1 VTEGRTDADS
11 PLRLAG
17 RVLLA
22 VLTAWAL
29 LMIVPDL
36 YRVIDPLASAGFVAD
51 NDGRIHDVRGPFE
64 TDTDSPAWNAGLR
77 VGDRLDL
84 TAMRCL
90 PPRGPACASLLS
102 VVGGMGG
109 VQLVRPGRE
118 LVLHILP
125 GDGGESRLVT
135 VVAAPPPVGAF
146 ARVVLLLI
154 ETAGIA
160 FVAAAAWLVGTRP
173 GAMSWGFF
181 LYAIWFNPGQNFV
194 YYLPLQ
200 EVPPLALVHELAA
213 SLAHGAACAGFL
225 LFALSVPNDQPEPQW
240 RPLRRA
246 LPAVAAA
253 ITCLQL
259 LSFANAFGWPTEAL
273 ARATFLADYAVDGA
287 AVLIL
292 LRRRRGM
299 APKEYQRMRWIIWGC
314 LIGLPAYILAGI
326 LGSTS
331 LWLALW
337 GQTAIPQDLTNLL
350 LLLYGV
356 LGWFV
361 FEAVRRTCVVSV
373 AIPLRRITVFGLLLS
388 VPAFFAHHQLDHLR
402 EMLHLPDWGW
412 IALASALL
420 FLIGR
425 AHELA
430 VDLAD
435 HGFNRTFR
443 RETVQLADTGERILR
458 ADTIDEVERLL
469 TVEPLRL
476 LSLASV
482 AVFREADG
490 MLRRRPDGQGWAA
503 TDAAL
508 FDPHDARLGGL
519 AAGTPCPIDAD
530 HAERLGF
537 PRGIAAPTLAVPVR
551 NRVRWFAVALYGPHA
566 TGADLS
572 ADERR
577 LLGRLADNAVLAYAH
592 AETVALRHEVAT
604 LRRQLSDPLVRM

>member
-1 VTEGRTDADS
+1 MRDRRTGG
-11 PLRLAG
+11 LAG
-17 RVLLA
+17 RTLLA

-36 YRVIDPLASAGFVAD
+36 YRVFDPLASAGFAAD

-64 TDTDSPAWNAGLR
+64 SDGESPAWNAGLR
-77 VGDRLDL
+77 IGDRLDL

-102 VVGGMGG
+102 VIGGMGG

-118 LVLHILP
+118 LVLHIRP
-125 GDGGESRLVT
+125 ADGGEARTVT
-135 VVAAPPPVGAF
+135 VAAQRPPVGLF
-146 ARVVLLLI
+146 ARVVLLMTG
-154 ETAGIA
+154 TAGIA
-160 FVAAAAWLVGTRP
+160 VVVAAAWLVWTRP

-194 YYLPLQ
+194 YYLPLHAA
-200 EVPPLALVHELAA
+200 PLLAFAHELAA
-213 SLAHGAACAGFL
+213 ALAHGAACAGFL
-225 LFALSVPNDQPEPQW
+225 LFALSVPDDQPEPRW
-240 RPLRRA
+240 RALRRA

-253 ITCLQL
+253 ITGLQL
-259 LSFANAFGWPTEAL
+259 LSFANAFGWPTEFV
-273 ARATFLADYAVDGA
+273 ARTTFLADYAVDGV

-292 LRRRRGM
+292 LRRQRGQ
-299 APKEYQRMRWIIWGC
+299 APQDYQRMRWIIWGC
-314 LIGLPAYILAGI
+314 LIGLPAYILSGI

-331 LWLALW
+331 LWHAW
-337 GQTAIPQDLTNLL
+337 AEVSVPQDLTNLL
-350 LLLYGV
+350 LLVYGI

-361 FEAVRRTCVVSV
+361 FEAVRRKRVVSV

-388 VPAFFAHHQLDHLR
+388 VPAFFAHHQLEHLK
-402 EMLHLPDWGW
+402 EMLHLPGWGW

-435 HGFNRTFR
+435 HGFNRAFR
-443 RETVQLADTGERILR
+443 RETAQLADVGERILR

-469 TVEPLRL
+469 TVEPARL

-490 MLRRRPDGQGWAA
+490 VFRRRPDDMGWNAA
-503 TDAAL
+503 
-508 FDPHDARLGGL
+508 
-519 AAGTPCPIDAD
+519 DAD
-530 HAERLGF
+530 MIDPRGADLHGLSSGMPCAINADDAERLGF

-551 NRVRWFAVALYGPHA
+551 NRLRWFAVALYGPHA

-572 ADERR
+572 ADERV
-577 LLGRLADNAVLAYAH
+577 LLGRLADSTALAYAH
-592 AETVALRHEVAT
+592 AETGALRHEVAT
-604 LRRQLSDPLVRM
+604 LRRQLSDGLVRTCP